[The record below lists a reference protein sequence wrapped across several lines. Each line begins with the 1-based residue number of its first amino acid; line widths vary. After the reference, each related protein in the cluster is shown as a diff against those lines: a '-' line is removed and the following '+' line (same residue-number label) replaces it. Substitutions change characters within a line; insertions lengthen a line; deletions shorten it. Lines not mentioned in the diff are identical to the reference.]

1 VNDKTKYIKDDERLY
16 PGREDV
22 GPLLGAVG
30 GFAGG
35 EKGLKNFAST
45 GDIGMSD
52 TKIKDEI
59 KKTAGVKPKPD
70 ENFKNAAP
78 ISKGSDLIYVGKP
91 KGAKEVNDKTKYI
104 KDDARLYPGREDL
117 GFFTGATGGFAGG
130 EVGLKRFAV
139 EGKAEDIDIRNEDD
153 TYRKTQGES
162 PLAFAFGLGGVVT
175 LAATLT
181 NPEVLVKEVGEIANG
196 TKDLSAVTKDL
207 SAVSGEVV
215 DIASKYGIDQQVVLT
230 AVGVLGA
237 LAVGSYT
244 YTQVKKAAASAIETT
259 KTVAITSLFGIVVG
273 KIALEI
279 LFK

>member
-1 VNDKTKYIKDDERLY
+1 
-16 PGREDV
+16 
-22 GPLLGAVG
+22 
-30 GFAGG
+30 
-35 EKGLKNFAST
+35 
-45 GDIGMSD
+45 M
-52 TKIKDEI
+52 
-59 KKTAGVKPKPD
+59 KPKPD
-70 ENFKNAAP
+70 ENFTNAKP

-117 GFFTGATGGFAGG
+117 GFFTGATGGFVGG
-130 EVGLKRFAV
+130 EVGLKRFAE

-153 TYRKTQGES
+153 TYRKKQPQS
-162 PLAFAFGLGGVVT
+162 PLAFAFGLGGVVALAST
-175 LAATLT
+175 LSD
-181 NPEVLVKEVGEIANG
+181 PEVVVKEVGEIADG
-196 TKDLSAVTKDL
+196 TKDL

-259 KTVAITSLFGIVVG
+259 KTVAITSLFGIVVAR
-273 KIALEI
+273 IALEI
-279 LFK
+279 IFK

>member
-1 VNDKTKYIKDDERLY
+1 
-16 PGREDV
+16 
-22 GPLLGAVG
+22 
-30 GFAGG
+30 
-35 EKGLKNFAST
+35 
-45 GDIGMSD
+45 M
-52 TKIKDEI
+52 
-59 KKTAGVKPKPD
+59 KPKPD

-196 TKDLSAVTKDL
+196 TKDLSAV
-207 SAVSGEVV
+207 SGEVV

>member
-1 VNDKTKYIKDDERLY
+1 MCVSSSSC
-16 PGREDV
+16 
-22 GPLLGAVG
+22 LL
-30 GFAGG
+30 
-35 EKGLKNFAST
+35 
-45 GDIGMSD
+45 
-52 TKIKDEI
+52 DEI

-130 EVGLKRFAV
+130 EVGLKRFAE